1 MSPEK
6 EVQGGGTGVKIEQG
20 KAVGREP
27 GGANGVTSPEPGQ
40 RWTTARKREVVIR
53 LLRGESIEALSR
65 ELSVEGYRLQEWQ
78 DRAMA
83 SRETG
88 LKERGGGNP
97 VELQLKRAQAMV
109 GEWTMMNE
117 LYQER
122 LRRVEQRPFAPK
134 RSGR

>member
-1 MSPEK
+1 MGME
-6 EVQGGGTGVKIEQG
+6 QKIEQG
-20 KAVGREP
+20 KAEGREP
-27 GGANGVTSPEPGQ
+27 GGANGVTSLEPGQ

-65 ELSVEGYRLQEWQ
+65 ELSVESYRLQEWY

-83 SRETG
+83 SLETG
-88 LKERGGGNP
+88 LKERGGGDP

-122 LRRVEQRPFAPK
+122 LRWVEQRPFAPK

>member
-1 MSPEK
+1 ME
-6 EVQGGGTGVKIEQG
+6 QKIEQG

-27 GGANGVTSPEPGQ
+27 GGANGVTPLEPGQ

-65 ELSVEGYRLQEWQ
+65 ELSVESYRLQEWY

-83 SRETG
+83 SLETG
-88 LKERGGGNP
+88 LKERGGGDP

-117 LYQER
+117 LYHER

-134 RSGR
+134 RSRR